1 VWNRREKADQE
12 EKHKDAAMG
21 ETSLLSICITAL
33 LIQNVALFYLLGMCP
48 FVALSRSLTTA
59 FGMGAAVIFVV
70 TLTSSANWVI
80 YQILEATGSLIIQ
93 YIVFI
98 IVIAACVQLVEMI
111 MERFFP
117 ALQASFGIFLPLITV
132 NCTVLFISLKV
143 TTVENLSYIQTVVY
157 AISAAI
163 GFWLAMIIVA
173 AIYEKL
179 DLIGKVPKGLQGP
192 GIIMIITGIIALAFM
207 GFSGM
212 V

>member
-1 VWNRREKADQE
+1 
-12 EKHKDAAMG
+12 MG
-21 ETSLLSICITAL
+21 ETSLLSIFITAL

-48 FVALSRSLTTA
+48 FVALSRSMTTA
-59 FGMGAAVIFVV
+59 IGMGAAVIFVV
-70 TLTSSANWVI
+70 TLTSAANWAM
-80 YQILEATGSLIIQ
+80 YQLLEKTGSLIIQ

-117 ALQASFGIFLPLITV
+117 VLQASFGIFLPLITV

-143 TTVENLSYIQTVVY
+143 TTVEGLSFVQAMVY
-157 AISAAI
+157 SLSAAI
-163 GFWLAMIIVA
+163 GFWLAMVLVA

-179 DLIGKVPKGLQGP
+179 DLIGNVPKGLQGP
-192 GIIMIITGIIALAFM
+192 GIIMIITGIMSLAFM

>member
-1 VWNRREKADQE
+1 MA
-12 EKHKDAAMG
+12 
-21 ETSLLSICITAL
+21 ETSLLSIFFTAL

-48 FVALSRSLTTA
+48 FVALSRSMKTA
-59 FGMGAAVIFVV
+59 IGMGAAVIFVV
-70 TLTSSANWVI
+70 TLTSSANWAM
-80 YQILEATGSLIIQ
+80 YQLLEMTGSQIIQ

-111 MERFFP
+111 MEKFFP

-143 TTVENLSYIQTVVY
+143 TTVDGLSYIQAVVY
-157 AISAAI
+157 SVSAAV
-163 GFWLAMIIVA
+163 GFWLAMVLVA

-179 DLIGKVPKGLQGP
+179 EMIGNVPKGLKGP
-192 GIIMIITGIIALAFM
+192 GIIMIITGIMALAFM

>member
-1 VWNRREKADQE
+1 
-12 EKHKDAAMG
+12 MG
-21 ETSLLSICITAL
+21 ETSLLSIFITAL

-48 FVALSRSLTTA
+48 FVAMTRSLKTA

-70 TLTSSANWVI
+70 TLTSSVNWVM
-80 YQILEATGSLIIQ
+80 YQFLEKTGSLILQ

-117 ALQASFGIFLPLITV
+117 ILQASFGIFLPLITV
-132 NCTVLFISLKV
+132 NCIVLFISLKV
-143 TTVENLSYIQTVVY
+143 TTVDGLSFIQAVVY
-157 AISAAI
+157 SFSAAL
-163 GFWLAMIIVA
+163 GFWLAMILVA

-179 DLIGKVPKGLQGP
+179 ELIGNVPKGLKGP
-192 GIIMIITGIIALAFM
+192 GIIIIITGIMALAFM

>member
-1 VWNRREKADQE
+1 
-12 EKHKDAAMG
+12 MG
-21 ETSLLSICITAL
+21 ETSLLSIFLTAL

-70 TLTSSANWVI
+70 TLTSSANRAI
-80 YQILEATGSLIIQ
+80 YQLLEATGSLVLQ

-111 MERFFP
+111 MERFFT

-143 TTVENLSYIQTVVY
+143 TTVEDMGFIPTVVY
-157 AISAAI
+157 SISAAI
-163 GFWLAMIIVA
+163 GFWLAMVLVA

-179 DLIGKVPKGLQGP
+179 DLIGNVPKGLQGP

>member
-1 VWNRREKADQE
+1 MA
-12 EKHKDAAMG
+12 
-21 ETSLLSICITAL
+21 ETSLLSIFFTAL

-48 FVALSRSLTTA
+48 FVALSRSMKTA
-59 FGMGAAVIFVV
+59 IGMGAAVIFVV
-70 TLTSSANWVI
+70 ALTSSANWAM
-80 YQILEATGSLIIQ
+80 YQLLEMTGSLIIQ

-111 MERFFP
+111 MEKFFP
-117 ALQASFGIFLPLITV
+117 VLQASFGIFLPLITV

-143 TTVENLSYIQTVVY
+143 TTVDGLNYIQTVVY
-157 AISAAI
+157 SISAAI
-163 GFWLAMIIVA
+163 GFWLAMVLVA

-179 DLIGKVPKGLQGP
+179 EMIGNVPKGLKGP
-192 GIIMIITGIIALAFM
+192 GIIMIITGIMALAFM